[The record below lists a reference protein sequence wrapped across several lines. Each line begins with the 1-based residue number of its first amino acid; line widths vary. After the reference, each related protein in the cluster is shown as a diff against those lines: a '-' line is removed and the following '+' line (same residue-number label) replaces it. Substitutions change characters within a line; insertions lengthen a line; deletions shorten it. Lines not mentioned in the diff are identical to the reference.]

1 MFQRSRVFC
10 ALVVAWLLSGLPLAQ
25 AGIDLGGGS
34 ISLGG
39 GSLDMGCTQLSIAA
53 AGSFS
58 AGQGRIV
65 NLGGM
70 SSTGLVQGGLAR
82 FELSGQWSNQGSFL
96 PGQSSVLV
104 TDACSATSLISGN
117 NSFWNLSIADIAGP
131 VSFSAGSL
139 QRVDNALVLRGRN
152 ANDLLSIRSS
162 VPGQAAFLELAM
174 SGSQDIFHVSVRD
187 NHAPAEGQALAVGDP
202 ADFQSVDAGGNSRWF
217 RDSLPR
223 PIPVSTLTPLA
234 TGMLLLL
241 VFMLGLWRRPF
252 LDLAAAQSYRRNK
265 P

>member
-1 MFQRSRVFC
+1 MFRRSRVVC
-10 ALVVAWLLSGLPLAQ
+10 ALIFAWLLSGLPLVQ

-34 ISLGG
+34 IALGG
-39 GSLDMGCTQLSIAA
+39 GSLDMGCTQLSVGA
-53 AGSFS
+53 AGSLL
-58 AGQGRIV
+58 AEQGSIV
-65 NLGGM
+65 NLGGL
-70 SSTGLVQGGLAR
+70 SSAGVVQAGLAR
-82 FELSGQWSNQGSFL
+82 FELSGQWNNQGSFL

-104 TDACSATSLISGN
+104 TDACNAATLISGN
-117 NSFWNLSIADIAGP
+117 NSFWNLSIVDIAGP

-139 QRVDNALVLRGRN
+139 QRVANALVLRGRD
-152 ANDLLSIRSS
+152 ANSLLSIRSS
-162 VPGQAAFLELAM
+162 VPGQAAFLELET

-223 PIPVSTLTPLA
+223 PIPVNSLTPLA
-234 TGMLLLL
+234 TGMLLVL

-252 LDLAAAQSYRRNK
+252 PDLAAAQSYRRNK